1 MQKEITHAPEMKKTP
16 ETSVL
21 KQSLGALKQSLTI
34 HPILAFLDG
43 FDSFF
48 KKKKRA
54 LVNNEVL
61 FTPGENP
68 YFYIVSS
75 GALAILRSTPTGE
88 KKEVGRAYMGSF
100 IGEGIL
106 FDRNQKDVEAV
117 AIGEGA
123 SVVTLTKADIVYLES
138 QNPEKILAL
147 YKYIIEVS
155 NGRLLDSGKELASLY
170 EMNTKIDEL
179 SKLGEQ
185 GFKDIIDHISKT
197 IDVDYILSVEQHP
210 AVPGLFIHKYNSRF
224 PSIWPINQ
232 KAANEIHGNEP
243 AGEIKSTGEI
253 LGTDTNDT
261 LYLLPIRTRETLKGY
276 FLLGKK
282 DKGTFADTDIR
293 MMNNIAPLLGSM
305 IENNQTL
312 AEKKAI
318 NLKQGNF

>member
-1 MQKEITHAPEMKKTP
+1 MSKEISNAHETKKAPEKNTLR
-16 ETSVL
+16 E
-21 KQSLGALKQSLTI
+21 SLGALKQSLVI
-34 HPILAFLDG
+34 HPILAFLEG
-43 FDSFF
+43 FDNFF

-75 GALAILRSTPTGE
+75 GALSILRITPTGE
-88 KKEVGRAYMGSF
+88 KKEVGRAYTGGF
-100 IGEGIL
+100 IGEGVL

-123 SVVTLTKADIVYLES
+123 SVIVLTKADIVYLES
-138 QNPEKILAL
+138 QDPEKILTL
-147 YKYIIEVS
+147 YKHIIEVT

-170 EMNTKIDEL
+170 EINTKIDEL

-185 GFKDIIDHISKT
+185 GFKDIVDHISKT
-197 IDVDYILSVEQHP
+197 IDVDYVLSIEQHP

-232 KAANEIHGNEP
+232 KSTAEIRTDLQ
-243 AGEIKSTGEI
+243 AGEMANTGGI
-253 LGTDTNDT
+253 LGTHENDS
-261 LYLLPIRTRETLKGY
+261 LYLLPLKTRESLKGY
-276 FLLGKK
+276 FILGKK
-282 DKGTFADTDIR
+282 DKGSFGDTDIR
-293 MMNNIAPLLGSM
+293 MMNNVSPLLGSM

-312 AEKKAI
+312 ADRKAMGY
-318 NLKQGNF
+318 KQQ

>member
-1 MQKEITHAPEMKKTP
+1 MSKEITHTPEMQKAP

-21 KQSLGALKQSLTI
+21 KASLGVLKQSLTI
-34 HPILAFLDG
+34 HPILAFLEG

-75 GALAILRSTPTGE
+75 GALSILRLTPTGE
-88 KKEVGRAYMGSF
+88 KKEVGRAYTGSF
-100 IGEGIL
+100 IGEGVL

-117 AIGEGA
+117 AIGEGV
-123 SVVTLTKADIVYLES
+123 SIVTLTKADIAYLES
-138 QNPEKILAL
+138 QNPEKILTL
-147 YKYIIEVS
+147 YKYIIEIS
-155 NGRLLDSGKELASLY
+155 NGRLLDSGKELAALY

-179 SKLGEQ
+179 SKLGES

-197 IDVDYILSVEQHP
+197 LDVDYIISVEQHP

-232 KAANEIHGNEP
+232 KASGEIRGTES
-243 AGEIKSTGEI
+243 AGEIQSTGTI
-253 LGTDTNDT
+253 LGTDVNDT
-261 LYLLPIRTRETLKGY
+261 LYLLPIKTRETLKGY

-282 DKGTFADTDIR
+282 DKGTFSDTDIR
-293 MMNNIAPLLGSM
+293 MINNIAPLLGSM

-312 AEKKAI
+312 AEKKAMSF
-318 NLKQGNF
+318 KQGNF

>member
-1 MQKEITHAPEMKKTP
+1 MSKEITPAHEITKTP
-16 ETSVL
+16 ETAKL
-21 KQSLGALKQSLTI
+21 KRSLGALKQSLTI
-34 HPILAFLDG
+34 HPILAFLEG

-48 KKKKRA
+48 KKKKRS

-75 GALAILRSTPTGE
+75 GALSILRMTPTGE
-88 KKEVGRAYMGSF
+88 KKEVGRAYTGGF

-138 QNPEKILAL
+138 QSPEKILNL
-147 YKYIIEVS
+147 YKYIIEVG
-155 NGRLLDSGKELASLY
+155 NGRLLESGKELASLY

-197 IDVDYILSVEQHP
+197 IGVDYILFVEQHP
-210 AVPGLFIHKYNSRF
+210 AVPGLFVYKYNSRF

-232 KAANEIHGNEP
+232 KTEGEIWENEP
-243 AGEIKSTGEI
+243 MGELESTGTI
-253 LGTDTNDT
+253 LGTQQSDR
-261 LYLLPIRTRETLKGY
+261 LYLLPLKTREALKGY

-282 DKGTFADTDIR
+282 DQGNFDDTDIR
-293 MMNNIAPLLGSM
+293 MMSNIAPLLGSM

-312 AEKKAI
+312 AEKKAMG
-318 NLKQGNF
+318 LKQGNF